1 MSNTKNVDGLFAYSV
16 LSIVRTIG
24 ITTIIIFIFNFI
36 ASDSIYYDTSHWTV
50 DFRLVVTVISTHS
63 VTLDW

>member
-36 ASDSIYYDTSHWTV
+36 ASDSIYYDTSH
-50 DFRLVVTVISTHS
+50 
-63 VTLDW
+63 